1 MYFQKKT
8 EVLKERGA
16 HDYGILKAWGG
27 NAFWNFRT
35 HGGVKTLKP
44 SVVGYGYFLELPN
57 LRQRRNGMRD
67 KTCLPCVNS
76 DLVQALLLL
85 QGVLPAN
92 LLLKRKSGAPK
103 KTNDFCHIVS

>member
-1 MYFQKKT
+1 MGNKKLLIWLGSHSVT
-8 EVLKERGA
+8 EKL
-16 HDYGILKAWGG
+16 
-27 NAFWNFRT
+27 
-35 HGGVKTLKP
+35 
-44 SVVGYGYFLELPN
+44 N

-92 LLLKRKSGAPK
+92 LLIKRKSGAPK